1 VSVERAEP
9 LALYRVAAQLPLDS
23 WGYQFT
29 RDRPNLRLELMNRI
43 EVGEGLLLA
52 EVRMMGEGADEWPAA
67 AREQP
72 GVVKVESY
80 PESERNVLYRVVF
93 KVPSIHTVTQR
104 HRVLTRYPIVIQNGW
119 SRFET
124 FAGSGQ
130 MREFL
135 ADLETRVGP
144 GHVESVRRNDVSL
157 GKLGLTPAQDSVFRE
172 ALSTGYFSVP
182 RGISVSD
189 LADRLG
195 RSKSTVSVALSKIQ
209 NRLADSA
216 LQLDLASFQLTP

>member
-1 VSVERAEP
+1 
-9 LALYRVAAQLPLDS
+9 
-23 WGYQFT
+23 
-29 RDRPNLRLELMNRI
+29 
-43 EVGEGLLLA
+43 
-52 EVRMMGEGADEWPAA
+52 

-72 GVVKVESY
+72 IVVKVEAY

-104 HRVLTRYPIVIQNGW
+104 HRVLMRYPIVIQNGW

-124 FAGSGQ
+124 FAGPGQ

-135 ADLETRVGP
+135 AELESRVGP
-144 GHVESVRRNDVSL
+144 GHVESVRRSDMSL

-182 RGISVSD
+182 RGISVTD